1 MLQITSP
8 HDLSIIKEIPLV
20 GKVEVEKA
28 LSKAYSLFQNQ
39 SKWIPAHE
47 RISIL
52 KISTLYKMQS
62 KKNSLPYN
70 N

>member
-39 SKWIPAHE
+39 SKCIPAH
-47 RISIL
+47 
-52 KISTLYKMQS
+52 
-62 KKNSLPYN
+62 
-70 N
+70 